1 MTHRYLI
8 AAALSERET
17 RIEPAPV
24 GDDLEATVDCLRAL
38 GAQITLT
45 AEAAV
50 VRPIV
55 RQKGAP
61 VLDCRES
68 ASTLRFLLPVAAALY
83 DRFELRGRGRLPL
96 RPNGPLLNALRKN
109 GCFFSSDFLP
119 MRAEGKLRSGIF
131 TVSCEQ
137 SSQYLT
143 GLLLALPL
151 LSGTR
156 RVTLSGGLVS
166 AGYAEMTLEALRA
179 FGIEAREE
187 NGVYTISENA
197 RYRSPGTIG
206 VAGDESA
213 AAFFFAANYLGAGVK
228 IEGLREES
236 PRKDEDFRAILK
248 KLCGGAVI
256 DARDLPDLI
265 PPLAV
270 CACAV
275 RGKVR
280 FEHTGRLRGKESDRV
295 ESVCAM
301 IRALGG
307 ECEAGEDSLTV
318 FGTGALSGGSVESF
332 GDHRIAMSAAAAACL
347 CKGPVLIRGAEAVHK
362 SYPEFFSCWNQA
374 GGEAYV
380 VDVRQSH

>member
-1 MTHRYLI
+1 MMHRYLI

-17 RIEPAPV
+17 RIEPAPI
-24 GDDLEATVDCLRAL
+24 GDDLEATVECLRAL

-45 AEAAV
+45 PQAAT

-55 RQKGAP
+55 PQTAPP

-109 GCFFSSDFLP
+109 GCFFSSDSLP

-166 AGYAEMTLEALRA
+166 AGYAEMTLCALRE
-179 FGIEAREE
+179 FGIETGEE
-187 NGVYTISENA
+187 GGVYTVSENA
-197 RYRSPGTIG
+197 FYRSPGKIT

-228 IEGLREES
+228 IEGLRETS
-236 PRKDEDFRAILK
+236 PREEDFRAILK
-248 KLCGGAVI
+248 RLCGGAVI
-256 DARDLPDLI
+256 DARNLPDLI

-295 ESVCAM
+295 ASVCAM

-318 FGTGALSGGSVESF
+318 FGKGALSGGTVEGF

-347 CKGPVLIRGAEAVHK
+347 CKSPVLIRGAEAVHK

-380 VDVRQSH
+380 VDVRQ